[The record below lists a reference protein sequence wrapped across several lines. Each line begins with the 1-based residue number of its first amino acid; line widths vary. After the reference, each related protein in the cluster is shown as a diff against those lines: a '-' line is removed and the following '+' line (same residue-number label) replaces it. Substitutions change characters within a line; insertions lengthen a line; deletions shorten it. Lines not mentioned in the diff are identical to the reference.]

1 MFQSQRERQTTA
13 HTRKSAFTLIELL
26 VVIAIIALLAAIL
39 FPVFARARENARR
52 SSCQSNLKQLG
63 LAFLQY
69 TQDYDETWPVGN
81 GFQNQGWGGQIYP
94 YVKSTGVYKCPSDP
108 TTATSPNTVISY
120 SYNYNIPAMSQ
131 FWATFNGLPG
141 SAVYGPVKNSA
152 FTATTQT
159 VVLCETYGTTGSVTD
174 PTETASYAT
183 NVRDGASISFATG
196 SVDYG
201 GAAVANTPR
210 HFEGANWLA
219 ADGHVKYFLPGK
231 VSSGRC
237 YANSTS
243 AQGGDGA
250 EGVGYTGT
258 NKHALTFAVR

>member
-1 MFQSQRERQTTA
+1 MCTPQQARRTNIRT
-13 HTRKSAFTLIELL
+13 HKSAFTLIELL